1 MRMRR
6 AYDDSLTIRAS
17 PLGAAGRCLEWPGTA
32 FCTARH
38 LGGAGRTCS
47 RPRRWMVMYS
57 AVVPRMARILA
68 AAALGAGPALVAG
81 AAYAEPEATPAVEFS
96 GGSVLNM
103 LVCKSQPSTSRL
115 SVPAESRITFV
126 NRLGQ
131 NATLRVGGKT
141 VTSVGANQAVPVVFH
156 QGPVEVSMTISCSA
170 GVVEEFRPVTIG
182 VTPKPAAAPPA
193 AAPTP
198 PPANRAPS
206 PTATSTR
213 GNGSGYNN
221 RSATPAP
228 TASSAAT
235 AAADPWASAATDA
248 SPSGVPAVDT
258 GTGGGDDLP
267 PGATDIGDVVQAAGE
282 PVHGPSGLLAM
293 IAAVLTVGVG
303 VAAVRAI
310 LARRPGAARF
320 A

>member
-1 MRMRR
+1 
-6 AYDDSLTIRAS
+6 
-17 PLGAAGRCLEWPGTA
+17 
-32 FCTARH
+32 
-38 LGGAGRTCS
+38 
-47 RPRRWMVMYS
+47 
-57 AVVPRMARILA
+57 MARILA
-68 AAALGAGPALVAG
+68 AAALAAGPVFIAG
-81 AAYAEPEATPAVEFS
+81 AAQAAEPEATPAVEFT

-103 LVCKSQPSTSRL
+103 LVCKSQPSTSR
-115 SVPAESRITFV
+115 VNIQAESKVTFV

-156 QGPVEVSMTISCSA
+156 QGPVEVSMTMACSA
-170 GVVEEFRPVTIG
+170 GVVEEFRPVTVG
-182 VTPKPAAAPPA
+182 VTPKPVAAPPA
-193 AAPTP
+193 VAPTTA
-198 PPANRAPS
+198 PANRAPS
-206 PTATSTR
+206 PTGGTSTR
-213 GNGSGYNN
+213 GNSNSYNN
-221 RSATPAP
+221 RSATPTP
-228 TASSAAT
+228 AAT
-235 AAADPWASAATDA
+235 GTATPAADPWASASTEA
-248 SPSGVPAVDT
+248 SPSGVPVPDE

>member
-1 MRMRR
+1 
-6 AYDDSLTIRAS
+6 
-17 PLGAAGRCLEWPGTA
+17 
-32 FCTARH
+32 
-38 LGGAGRTCS
+38 
-47 RPRRWMVMYS
+47 
-57 AVVPRMARILA
+57 MARILA
-68 AAALGAGPALVAG
+68 AAALGVGLGVGPALLVGIAN
-81 AAYAEPEATPAVEFS
+81 AEPEGAPAVEFT

-103 LVCKSQPSTSRL
+103 LVCKSQPSTGRL
-115 SVPAESRITFV
+115 TVPAESRITFV

-156 QGPVEVSMTISCSA
+156 HGPVDVSMEISCSA
-170 GVVEEFRPVTIG
+170 GVVEEFRAVTVG

-193 AAPTP
+193 VAPTTA
-198 PPANRAPS
+198 PANRAPS
-206 PTATSTR
+206 PTSTSR
-213 GNGSGYNN
+213 AGNGYN

-228 TASSAAT
+228 TPTAT
-235 AAADPWASAATDA
+235 TAADPFASAPAEVA
-248 SPSGVPAVDT
+248 SGVPVTDP
-258 GTGGGDDLP
+258 GTGEGGGLP
-267 PGATDIGDVVQAAGE
+267 PGATDVGDVVAAAGE

>member
-1 MRMRR
+1 
-6 AYDDSLTIRAS
+6 
-17 PLGAAGRCLEWPGTA
+17 
-32 FCTARH
+32 
-38 LGGAGRTCS
+38 
-47 RPRRWMVMYS
+47 
-57 AVVPRMARILA
+57 MARILA
-68 AAALGAGPALVAG
+68 AAAISAGPAMVAGAALVAG
-81 AAYAEPEATPAVEFS
+81 PAHAAPEAAPAVEFS

-115 SVPAESRITFV
+115 TVPAESRITFV

-156 QGPVEVSMTISCSA
+156 HGPVEVSMTISCSA
-170 GVVEEFRPVTIG
+170 GVVEEFRAVTVG

-193 AAPTP
+193 AAPTTA
-198 PPANRAPS
+198 PANRAPS
-206 PTATSTR
+206 PTGTAGR
-213 GNGSGYNN
+213 NGSSGYN
-221 RSATPAP
+221 RSASPAP
-228 TASSAAT
+228 TATGPTEAT
-235 AAADPWASAATDA
+235 PPADPFASAGTDA
-248 SPSGVPAVDT
+248 SPAGAAVPDQGA
-258 GTGGGDDLP
+258 GGGDDLP

-303 VAAVRAI
+303 VAAVRAV

>member
-1 MRMRR
+1 
-6 AYDDSLTIRAS
+6 
-17 PLGAAGRCLEWPGTA
+17 
-32 FCTARH
+32 
-38 LGGAGRTCS
+38 
-47 RPRRWMVMYS
+47 MYS

-68 AAALGAGPALVAG
+68 AAALGAGPALIAG
-81 AAYAEPEATPAVEFS
+81 AAGAEPEAAPAVEFS

-115 SVPAESRITFV
+115 TVPSESKVTFV

-141 VTSVGANQAVPVVFH
+141 VTSVGANQAVPVVFR

-170 GVVEEFRPVTIG
+170 GVVEEFRAVTVG

-193 AAPTP
+193 AAPTTA
-198 PPANRAPS
+198 PANRAPA
-206 PTATSTR
+206 PTGTAR
-213 GNGSGYNN
+213 GGANGYS
-221 RSATPAP
+221 RSATPTP
-228 TASSAAT
+228 TASSPTGAT
-235 AAADPWASAATDA
+235 ATADPWASASASADA
-248 SPSGVPAVDT
+248 AAPGVSLPDQ
-258 GTGGGDDLP
+258 GTGEGGGLP
-267 PGATDIGDVVQAAGE
+267 PGATDVGDVVAAAGE

-310 LARRPGAARF
+310 LARRPTTAGF

>member
-1 MRMRR
+1 
-6 AYDDSLTIRAS
+6 
-17 PLGAAGRCLEWPGTA
+17 
-32 FCTARH
+32 
-38 LGGAGRTCS
+38 
-47 RPRRWMVMYS
+47 
-57 AVVPRMARILA
+57 MARILA

-81 AAYAEPEATPAVEFS
+81 AAAHAVPEGAPAVEFS

-103 LVCKSQPSTSRL
+103 LVCKSQPSTSRVT
-115 SVPAESRITFV
+115 VPAESRITFV

-156 QGPVEVSMTISCSA
+156 HGPVEVSMTISCSA
-170 GVVEEFRPVTIG
+170 GVVEEFRAVTVG
-182 VTPKPAAAPPA
+182 VTPKPVAAPPA
-193 AAPTP
+193 VAPTTA
-198 PPANRAPS
+198 PANRAPS
-206 PTATSTR
+206 PTGTATR
-213 GNGSGYNN
+213 NGSSNGYN
-221 RSATPAP
+221 RSATPTP
-228 TASSAAT
+228 TATAT
-235 AAADPWASAATDA
+235 AATTEATPPADPWASAATDA
-248 SPSGVPAVDT
+248 SPSGVPVADT
-258 GTGGGDDLP
+258 GAAGGGDLP

-310 LARRPGAARF
+310 LARRTGAARF

>member
-1 MRMRR
+1 
-6 AYDDSLTIRAS
+6 
-17 PLGAAGRCLEWPGTA
+17 
-32 FCTARH
+32 
-38 LGGAGRTCS
+38 
-47 RPRRWMVMYS
+47 MYS

-68 AAALGAGPALVAG
+68 AAAISAGPALVAG
-81 AAYAEPEATPAVEFS
+81 AALVAGTAHAAPEAAPAVEFS

-103 LVCKSQPSTSRL
+103 LVCKSQPSTTRL
-115 SVPAESRITFV
+115 IVPAESRVTFV

-156 QGPVEVSMTISCSA
+156 HGPVDVSMTISCSA
-170 GVVEEFRPVTIG
+170 GVVEEFRAVTVG
-182 VTPKPAAAPPA
+182 VTPKPAAAPPV
-193 AAPTP
+193 AAPTTA
-198 PPANRAPS
+198 PANRAPA
-206 PTATSTR
+206 PTGTAR
-213 GNGSGYNN
+213 NGSNGYN

-228 TASSAAT
+228 TATGTTEAT
-235 AAADPWASAATDA
+235 PPADPWASAGTDA
-248 SPSGVPAVDT
+248 SPSGVAVADQ
-258 GTGGGDDLP
+258 GAGGGGDLP

>member
-1 MRMRR
+1 M
-6 AYDDSLTIRAS
+6 
-17 PLGAAGRCLEWPGTA
+17 AG
-32 FCTARH
+32 
-38 LGGAGRTCS
+38 
-47 RPRRWMVMYS
+47 
-57 AVVPRMARILA
+57 ILA
-68 AAALGAGPALVAG
+68 AAALGVGPALVAG
-81 AAYAEPEATPAVEFS
+81 AAHAAPEATPAVEFS

-103 LVCKSQPSTSRL
+103 LVCKSQPSTSRVI
-115 SVPAESRITFV
+115 VPAESRITFV

-156 QGPVEVSMTISCSA
+156 HGPVEVSMTISCSA
-170 GVVEEFRPVTIG
+170 GVVEEFRAVTVG

-193 AAPTP
+193 AAPTTA
-198 PPANRAPS
+198 PANRAPS
-206 PTATSTR
+206 PTGTATR
-213 GNGSGYNN
+213 GGSNSYN

-228 TASSAAT
+228 SATGAAT
-235 AAADPWASAATDA
+235 ASPPVDPWASAATDA
-248 SPSGVPAVDT
+248 SPAGVPVPVE
-258 GTGGGDDLP
+258 GTGGGGDLP